1 MDFEAS
7 ILKDIVFCFGRDRSD
22 TLAYLG
28 EASNHSGA
36 YLPAAK
42 ASFVW
47 RGNCLIAYSVFN
59 ASVLLRKGQQMSSS
73 TGLGSGVAS
82 PLASIVSRNSLL
94 HVFAITGVQG
104 TVGTTSY
111 VHIVQF

>member
-22 TLAYLG
+22 TLAYLR

-42 ASFVW
+42 ASFV
-47 RGNCLIAYSVFN
+47 
-59 ASVLLRKGQQMSSS
+59 
-73 TGLGSGVAS
+73 
-82 PLASIVSRNSLL
+82 
-94 HVFAITGVQG
+94 
-104 TVGTTSY
+104 
-111 VHIVQF
+111 